1 MAASHR
7 LGALDALRGF
17 AALWVVLHH
26 FASGHHMPALPQ
38 ALPAGLVTAVFTL
51 GDRGV
56 AVFFVLSGVVMALTA
71 QTVRFDRVNAARFVW
86 RRLVRLWPPY
96 AVAVL
101 LGTVVLGTKV
111 ALHEADAHLPSPSDV
126 AWHLVFLQDMAG
138 VPPISGVFWTLCL
151 EVQFYIVFALTQWLV
166 DPADDD
172 PARRQRRRLWV
183 WCAWG
188 AVALLWTAGLQL
200 APLWRGSFLT
210 FWYSFVAGVMCGLA
224 WIQPGRTVVVA
235 TAYAAL
241 ITLAG
246 AMLDETYAI
255 TAGLTGLFV
264 MALRRW
270 PALQSALAGSALARL
285 GLISYSLYLFHN
297 PVTSIS
303 MRLFHKAFGGGL
315 VVDGLA
321 LIVALAAC
329 AAASVLLYRGV
340 EKAAIGWSRRIV
352 FRGNERP
359 AVVAAT

>member
-1 MAASHR
+1 MASSDR

-26 FASGHHMPALPQ
+26 FATGQHMPALLQ

-71 QTVRFDRVNAARFVW
+71 QSVRFDRGNAARFVW

-101 LGTVVLGTKV
+101 LGLALLGTKV
-111 ALHEADAHLPSPSDV
+111 ALHEANAHLPSPGDV
-126 AWHLVFLQDMAG
+126 ALHLVFLQDMAG
-138 VPPISGVFWTLCL
+138 VQPISGVFWTLCL
-151 EVQFYIVFALTQWLV
+151 EVQFYTVFALTQWFV
-166 DPADDD
+166 DPVDDD
-172 PARRQRRRLWV
+172 AARRERRRLWA

-200 APLWRGSFLT
+200 TPLWRGSFLT
-210 FWYSFVAGVMCGLA
+210 FWYSFVAGVLCGLA
-224 WIQPGRTVVVA
+224 LAQPGRVVVMA

-241 ITLAG
+241 IALAG
-246 AMLDETYAI
+246 ALLDETYAM
-255 TAGLTGLFV
+255 TAGMTGLLV
-264 MALRRW
+264 MALHRW
-270 PALQSALAGSALARL
+270 PVLQSALAGSALARL

-297 PVTSIS
+297 PVTSVS
-303 MRLFHKAFGGGL
+303 MRLFRKAFGDGL
-315 VVDGLA
+315 AVDGLA

-329 AAASVLLYRGV
+329 VAVSVLVYRWV

-352 FRGNERP
+352 FRGNERQS
-359 AVVAAT
+359 AAAAA

>member
-1 MAASHR
+1 MASSDR

-26 FASGHHMPALPQ
+26 FATGQHMPALLQ

-71 QTVRFDRVNAARFVW
+71 QSVRFDRGNAARFVW

-101 LGTVVLGTKV
+101 LGLALLATKV
-111 ALHEADAHLPSPSDV
+111 ALHEANASLPSLGDV
-126 AWHLVFLQDMAG
+126 ALHLVFLQDMAG

-151 EVQFYIVFALTQWLV
+151 EVQFYTVFALSQWLV
-166 DPADDD
+166 DRVDDD
-172 PARRQRRRLWV
+172 AARRERLRLWV

-188 AVALLWTAGLQL
+188 AVALLWAAGLQIV
-200 APLWRGSFLT
+200 PLWRGSFLT
-210 FWYSFVAGVMCGLA
+210 FWYSFVAGVLCGLA
-224 WIQPGRTVVVA
+224 WTQPGRAVVLA
-235 TAYAAL
+235 MAYAAL

-246 AMLDETYAI
+246 AALDETYAV
-255 TAGLTGLFV
+255 TAGMTALLV
-264 MALRRW
+264 LALRRW

-297 PVTSIS
+297 PVTSVS
-303 MRLFHKAFGGGL
+303 MRLFRKVFGDGL
-315 VVDGLA
+315 VVDALA

-329 AAASVLLYRGV
+329 VAAAVLLYRGV
-340 EKAAIGWSRRIV
+340 EKAAIDWSRRVV
-352 FRGNERP
+352 FRGNPQRP
-359 AVVAAT
+359 AAAAA